1 MNESTEPLSTQ
12 KNTIRMENGGRTML
26 IGAIARHTFKNLPGK
41 TQGLVLIVVVINLTE
56 RSHSLLSGNGKVA
69 NELHS
74 GRSNFP

>member
-1 MNESTEPLSTQ
+1 
-12 KNTIRMENGGRTML
+12 ML

-74 GRSNFP
+74 GRSSFP